1 MSGIRFV
8 QMDNLRGLLGIRRM
22 EIVPNAR
29 IRELPRT
36 MKGVYERI
44 IEGILQWFGNVK
56 RMGNDRNAKRVYVR
70 ECAVSHS
77 VGRPRKRCI
86 DTMNECLKKK
96 RFGCQPSKEN
106 DT

>member
-1 MSGIRFV
+1 MSRIKFV

-22 EIVPNAR
+22 ERVPNAR
-29 IRELPRT
+29 IRELPRA

-56 RMGNDRNAKRVYVR
+56 RIGNDRNAKRVYVR